1 MSMSME
7 PGREPPVLVTT
18 DGTDS
23 GEVIGISL
31 GWDATAEHECG
42 IRPLRDQFGA
52 VSAGHLGMTRHRSV
66 VVPQM
71 YWHDQPDEVLW
82 IAPTPRFVDPD
93 VYRRGPLRFRSLLAK
108 VPYQHSLAGAWSDGS
123 FGLRAKDPTACAAV
137 RRLYDAA
144 LSCRLFL
151 ALSPEG
157 LGTGFVLLDCEG
169 IPEHVQAQW
178 VAEDRQRDVDRRE
191 WDAAWEAA
199 GVGAAMRA
207 AGLGAFSV
215 GRSLSRRDGVLYG
228 WLNPENQRRYRAGWY
243 TIEQLLAWT
252 RGEGPVVAPASKA
265 PTKRRRR

>member
-7 PGREPPVLVTT
+7 PGREPPTLVTA
-18 DGTDS
+18 DGTPD

-31 GWDATAEHECG
+31 GWDATTEHECG
-42 IRPLRDQFGA
+42 IRPLRDQFGV
-52 VSAGHLGMTRHRSV
+52 VSAGHLGMARHRSV
-66 VVPQM
+66 VVPPM

-82 IAPTPRFVDPD
+82 IAPAPRFAVPD
-93 VYRRGPLRFRSLLAK
+93 TYRDGPLRFRTLLAK
-108 VPYQHSLAGAWSDGS
+108 VPYQYGLSGAWSDGS
-123 FGLRAKDPTACAAV
+123 FGLRAKDPDAQVAV

-144 LSCRLFL
+144 LSRCLFL

-178 VAEDRQRDVDRRE
+178 VVEDRQRDADRRE

-199 GVGAAMRA
+199 GVRKAMLA

-243 TIEQLLAWT
+243 TIAQLLAWT
-252 RGEGPVVAPASKA
+252 RGEGPVIS
-265 PTKRRRR
+265 RSDL